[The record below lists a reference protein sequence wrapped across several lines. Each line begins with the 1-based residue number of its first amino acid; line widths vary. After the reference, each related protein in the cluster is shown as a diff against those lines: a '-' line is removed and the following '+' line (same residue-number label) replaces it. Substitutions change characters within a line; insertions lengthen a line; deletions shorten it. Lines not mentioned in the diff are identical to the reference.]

1 MSIMCVSGFRP
12 AKVFLCDGGGRWI
25 NAVGTFWR
33 EAPGDP
39 RHLQLS
45 HLHLHN
51 RRIDSLSY

>member
-1 MSIMCVSGFRP
+1 MCVSGFRP
-12 AKVFLCDGGGRWI
+12 AEVFLCDGGGRWI